1 MRKTAIKALAALTA
15 FGAVTAMASTLG
27 GVTPDTLGA
36 EDSAVVACDTN
47 GVATSYPSAWDATD
61 KRYEVSAVTVEG
73 VDDACDGLTVKV
85 TLTDSSNDALSEGTL
100 TIPAS
105 VAVDHEV
112 TLASGVSSEAVA
124 NVHVNIS
131 E

>member
-1 MRKTAIKALAALTA
+1 MRKLTVKTLAALTA
-15 FGAVTAMASTLG
+15 FGAVMAMAATLG

-36 EDSAVVACDTN
+36 EDSPVASCDTN

-61 KRYEVSAVTVEG
+61 KRYEVTAVTVEG

-85 TLTDSSNDALSEGTL
+85 TLTDSANDALSEGTL
-100 TIPAS
+100 TIPTS
-105 VAVDHEV
+105 GAVDHTV
-112 TLASGVSSEAVA
+112 TLAAGVSTEAVQ

-131 E
+131 